1 MLVELVVGVVG
12 GNVAAVVVI
21 GGVGAVGICIIVN
34 MLSIF
39 QWPLLRSLLLLLL
52 SSLFLQLLLSF
63 SCWIVVVVAV
73 AVAAIF
79 GPRSLFSSTCTS
91 FHPLRSL
98 GCRKA
103 SKNESDVISRELFSS
118 VLCTKRNW
126 NEVRC
131 CNFSLKSVLFHHHQ
145 LFILLTVERQR
156 VIFSP
161 SWVNQTNL
169 IEIFDNWRDAN
180 GAIVVLSQCC
190 YR

>member
-1 MLVELVVGVVG
+1 MSLTLSIPLWLLWLTSFMLVELVVGVVG

-103 SKNESDVISRELFSS
+103 SKNESDVMSRELFSS
-118 VLCTKRNW
+118 VLCTKLKRSPLLQFFV
-126 NEVRC
+126 EV
-131 CNFSLKSVLFHHHQ
+131 S
-145 LFILLTVERQR
+145 FI
-156 VIFSP
+156 SP
-161 SWVNQTNL
+161 SSTFYFVDCWAAKSY
-169 IEIFDNWRDAN
+169 FFSF
-180 GAIVVLSQCC
+180 LSQSN
-190 YR
+190 